1 VYLRLALKSA
11 IHLQVQSREC
21 DGEIHRTCGQFIIYG
36 LIEEKAMPNRREFLR
51 NVAGASAGMFLLSRD
66 GDSAAEP
73 APQASAPSKR
83 REVMVGKR
91 RVKTVDVHAHVTV
104 PEVAELIKGTPL
116 ERRGGSLGNY
126 DDKFSLA
133 VRLQRMDE
141 EGIDIQALSINSFW
155 YSADRDLASRL
166 VNLQNEKLAGM
177 CATHP
182 DRFVAFASVALQFP
196 DLAAQQLEEGVKRWG
211 LRGGAIGGTV
221 PGQDQ
226 ELSSSKF
233 DPFWAKAEELQAPI
247 FMHPQDSANATGVNS
262 RVQGN
267 GVLSN
272 VIGNPLETTIFLS
285 HMILEGTLDRFPNLK
300 ICAAH
305 GGGFLPSYGN
315 RMDHGCRVFPI
326 QCTKTL
332 KKKPSEYLRQ
342 LYYDAIVFTPEA
354 LRHLV
359 AVCGASQIGM
369 GTDYPFPWTVTPVD
383 EVFAAPGLSDAD
395 RVAILGGNM
404 CKLLKIPA

>member
-1 VYLRLALKSA
+1 
-11 IHLQVQSREC
+11 
-21 DGEIHRTCGQFIIYG
+21 
-36 LIEEKAMPNRREFLR
+36 MPNRREFLR
-51 NVAGASAGMFLLSRD
+51 NAAGASAGMLLL
-66 GDSAAEP
+66 GGGVDSVAEQSLQTGAAP
-73 APQASAPSKR
+73 KR
-83 REVMVGKR
+83 REVVVGKR
-91 RVKTVDVHAHVTV
+91 RIKTVDVHAHVTV
-104 PEVAELIKGTPL
+104 PEATDLLKGTPI
-116 ERRGGSLGNY
+116 ERRAGNPPNNY
-126 DDKFSLA
+126 DDKGIA
-133 VRLQRMDE
+133 AARLQRMDE

-166 VNLQNEKLAGM
+166 VNLQNEKLAAM

-226 ELSSSKF
+226 ELSSPKF

-305 GGGFLPSYGN
+305 GGGFLPSYGD
-315 RMDHGCRVFPI
+315 RMDHGCRVFPT

-383 EVFAAPGLSDAD
+383 EVFAAPGLSDVD

>member
-1 VYLRLALKSA
+1 
-11 IHLQVQSREC
+11 
-21 DGEIHRTCGQFIIYG
+21 
-36 LIEEKAMPNRREFLR
+36 MPNRREFLR

-91 RVKTVDVHAHVTV
+91 RVKAVDVHAHVTV

-126 DDKFSLA
+126 DDKFSPA

-141 EGIDIQALSINSFW
+141 EGIDVQALSINSFW
-155 YSADRDLASRL
+155 YSADRDLASRI
-166 VNLQNEKLAGM
+166 VNLQNEKLAAM

-226 ELSSSKF
+226 ELSSPKF

-305 GGGFLPSYGN
+305 GGGFLPSYGD
-315 RMDHGCRVFPI
+315 RMDHGCRVFPT

-404 CKLLKIPA
+404 CKLLKIPT